1 MKYIV
6 DLPDAYTSESAL
18 FGDILSIPICLE
30 GGKRYGIPTGIK
42 LEPYT
47 EPDREAIEDE
57 VWEFARK
64 VEYMDIRERE
74 EAFNIHYPFNQMSY
88 KEAKSKYEVW
98 KRTKEIRVGDEVEY
112 DKRGRIM
119 CNHELKRLF
128 YTSDDDY
135 DIQSC
140 RVELENEKDKYTLCY
155 CEKCGQVFVMEI
167 TEKKNESLAKPIF
180 VKCKE

>member
-1 MKYIV
+1 MAKYIV

-88 KEAKSKYEVW
+88 KEAKYKYEVW
-98 KRTKEIRVGDEVEY
+98 KRTKEEICVGDEIEAETGKKACVLYENP
-112 DKRGRIM
+112 DGTQ
-119 CNHELKRLF
+119 LF
-128 YTSDDDY
+128 
-135 DIQSC
+135 
-140 RVELENEKDKYTLCY
+140 
-155 CEKCGQVFVMEI
+155 VFKANG
-167 TEKKNESLAKPIF
+167 TFAWWS
-180 VKCKE
+180 KCKIHKTGKKYSEIAELLKKMRESNED